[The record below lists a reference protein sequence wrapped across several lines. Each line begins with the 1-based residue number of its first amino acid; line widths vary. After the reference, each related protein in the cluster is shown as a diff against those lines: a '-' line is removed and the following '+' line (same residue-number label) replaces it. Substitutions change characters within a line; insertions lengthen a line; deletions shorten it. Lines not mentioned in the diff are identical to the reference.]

1 MSESTDQENDFQRIH
16 IGLPLDPSGYLR
28 HECPGCGLEFKI
40 AGDEARFTDALA
52 WWASKALVES
62 GVADASEDCGSVGLM
77 ACPYCDTAAAPQD
90 FLHTELQGYVRRVA
104 LREIAEPMIFQALR
118 QMEQSF
124 SSLSRGRGMF
134 SIGIKVEAG
143 SRHRNARPIAGPDA
157 DDMVRVWCLGCDEH
171 FKVVEGWTG
180 AIRCPA
186 CAASLVLA

>member
-1 MSESTDQENDFQRIH
+1 MTEITDQENEFKQLH
-16 IGLPLDPSGYLR
+16 ISLPLDPSGYLR

-40 AGDEARFTDALA
+40 RGDEARLTDALE
-52 WWASKALVES
+52 WWASKALVQS
-62 GVADASEDCGSVGLM
+62 GVADASEDDGSVGSM
-77 ACPYCDTAAAPQD
+77 VCPYCDTTAAPQE

-104 LREIAEPMIFQALR
+104 LREIAEPMIFRALR

-134 SIGIKVEAG
+134 SIGVKVEAG
-143 SRHRNARPIAGPDA
+143 SGHRSPRPISGPDA
-157 DDMVRVWCLGCDEH
+157 DDMVRVRCLGCDEP